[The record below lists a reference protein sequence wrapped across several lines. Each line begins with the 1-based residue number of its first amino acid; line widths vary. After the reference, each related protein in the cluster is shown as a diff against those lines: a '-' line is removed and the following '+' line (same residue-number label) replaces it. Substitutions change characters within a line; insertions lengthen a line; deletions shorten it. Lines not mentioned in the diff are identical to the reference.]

1 MSQPN
6 QSPIGLLTIGR
17 KRPGF
22 DQEWNQIMRGKA
34 DEALAACGFRVVR
47 PDLPVVD
54 EQTTKAALDLFR
66 DEGCDALL
74 VLQPSL
80 GNGQLSLTVAQ
91 NWEAPLVLW
100 ATPERLESTTVSSC
114 SLVAQHLWAAML
126 RQVNHPYEF
135 VYGDP
140 ASTDTRSSL
149 KRSMAICRAAGAL
162 KSAKLGLVGANAPGF
177 IDMAVDLSMLKKNL
191 GVQLQPLSLAMFIE
205 RVKALPEQQMAGDLK
220 KVLDLKLNMGK
231 LTQDDLTTNS
241 RYYVAILDLMAEES
255 LDGIAIQ
262 CWPELSN
269 MVGQWPYLAFSR
281 LTNEGQIVALEGD
294 VDAALTCLVAKKLG
308 MGIGFITDWLEH
320 DKNSVMFWHPGNAP
334 ASMLNPVGS
343 PDGPSLNYHF
353 NIQKPAVVDGPLKT
367 DVPVTVTR
375 LWNCDGKYHLLGFE
389 GQIVKPRRKL
399 TGNYATVEVADRNML
414 EYFESMI
421 HAGVPHHVVMFHGQH
436 SDTLQR
442 LARVLGI
449 SWLG

>member
-1 MSQPN
+1 MAQLN

-34 DEALAACGFRVVR
+34 DEALIACGLRVVR

-100 ATPERLESTTVSSC
+100 ATPERWDSTTVSSC
-114 SLVAQHLWAAML
+114 SLVAQHLWASVM
-126 RQVNHPYEF
+126 RQTNHPYEF

-140 ASTDTRSSL
+140 ASADTRQAL
-149 KRSMAICRAAGAL
+149 QRAVAMCRTAAAL
-162 KSAKLGLVGANAPGF
+162 HTTKMGLVGSHAPGF
-177 IDMAVDLSMLKKNL
+177 LGMAVDLAVLKKEL
-191 GVQLQPLSLAMFIE
+191 GVQLQTLSLPMFLD
-205 RVKALPEQQMAGDLK
+205 RVRAVPEQQASTDAK
-220 KVLDLKLNMGK
+220 KVMDLKLPMGK
-231 LTQDDLTTNS
+231 LTAEDVAMNS
-241 RYYVAILDLMAEES
+241 RFYLAILDLMAEES
-255 LDGIAIQ
+255 LDGVAIQ
-262 CWPELSN
+262 CWPEMANIL
-269 MVGQWPYLAFSR
+269 GQWPYLAFSR
-281 LTNEGQIVALEGD
+281 LADEGRIVALEGD
-294 VDAALTCLVAKKLG
+294 VDGGLTCLLAQKLG
-308 MGIGFITDWLEH
+308 LGTGFITDWLEH

-334 ASMLNPVGS
+334 ISMLNAIGS
-343 PDGPSLNYHF
+343 PEGPSLAAHF
-353 NIQKPAVVDGPLKT
+353 NIQKPMVVDGPLRT
-367 DVPVTVTR
+367 DLPVTVAR
-375 LWNCDGKYHLLGFE
+375 LWNCDGKYHLMAFE
-389 GQIVKPRRKL
+389 GRIVKPRRKL

-414 EYFESMI
+414 DYFETMC
-421 HAGVPHHVVMFHGQH
+421 HAGVPHHVVLFHGQH
-436 SDTLQR
+436 SQTLQR